1 MVYYNHKRGQQVPQK
16 GLIKMKK
23 YLVTIY
29 TRSNACINP
38 NKELFQQIFE
48 AETAKGAKISAW
60 HLLYTWF
67 NSEGYSRNDLRI
79 EVKPFTAE

>member
-1 MVYYNHKRGQQVPQK
+1 MIDYNHRREQQTPQE

-38 NKELFQQIFE
+38 NKVIFQHIVE
-48 AETAKGAKISAW
+48 AETAKQVK
-60 HLLYTWF
+60 LYTWYYF
-67 NSEGYSRNDLRI
+67 NAWYNSAEYSRHDLRI
-79 EVKPFTAE
+79 EANAFTAE